1 MSSPNRLEGGLLA
14 PPSNPRTPVRNP
26 QNVIR
31 NSIMIEPTPESQR
44 FYNQN
49 RREMDRQRLEQHVED
64 SNLEPPAAELMS
76 RSTTSDSHPSPSTVC
91 SHSCSSVPPSS
102 PDPTTE
108 PARSKPHRGRRKG
121 PLELETRTKTAFKRK
136 FKLTCAFHRAK
147 RTSCNC
153 HDFSKL
159 EEGYRKYLATEEQ
172 KAKATRSHS
181 VKSISKGDIE
191 TFSTGGGVA
200 PLMTAQYSS
209 FSTDLTGLSTDREL
223 TTHVNENLLPALN
236 LDLDSAKSVSEF
248 MSAPRE
254 EPFFIAPAAAAAV
267 PASMMMSTFELVTIG
282 SMTLYNDKRWQCEYK
297 YKTEETKSG
306 HSADSCPWTGPF
318 EKLEDHF
325 RTEHHPF
332 QPAAAPEW
340 SMCEGCGRLSPG
352 WDQSCCHSARSTKL
366 FYGEVPRQA
375 NPNRPVFTFSEAS
388 GSRSS
393 WVGPTWNMA
402 TPGSSNTEQSTFPH
416 SSTNSRS
423 GFYDHSVSGKE
434 SSESGDGEGS
444 DDNDANEPMRAGTG
458 NRSRLPSGAANSIDH
473 CHTGTWFR
481 EAGIKMGAN
490 SSLGGLH
497 AVLTPCLEPYRVLTL
512 SLLAPLVA
520 FYLQLV
526 QFPFGLQRILMVCM
540 SYAISLASHLAIVA
554 IVAFLLIWVA
564 VESLKIRR
572 SERDVSR
579 ALATII

>member
-1 MSSPNRLEGGLLA
+1 MSSPNRLDGGLLA

-31 NSIMIEPTPESQR
+31 KSIMIEPTPESQQ

-236 LDLDSAKSVSEF
+236 LDLDSAKS
-248 MSAPRE
+248 
-254 EPFFIAPAAAAAV
+254 
-267 PASMMMSTFELVTIG
+267 
-282 SMTLYNDKRWQCEYK
+282 

-332 QPAAAPEW
+332 QPAAPPEW

-352 WDQSCCHSARSTKL
+352 WDEPCCQSARSTKL

-444 DDNDANEPMRAGTG
+444 DDNDENEPMRAGTG

-481 EAGIKMGAN
+481 EAGIKMGTN

-497 AVLTPCLEPYRVLTL
+497 AVLTPCLEPYRRLTL

-520 FYLQLV
+520 FYLQSV
-526 QFPFGLQRILMVCM
+526 QFPFGLQRILMMCM
-540 SYAISLASHLAIVA
+540 PYAISLASHLAIVA